1 MINEFR
7 PHQARETLKLI
18 LEMQKKR
25 RETNSAALKKT
36 LDKCQAII
44 NEANA
49 FLLNDLWLYVFVKIL
64 PLKITLKWTVKSLFQ
79 T

>member
-25 RETNSAALKKT
+25 REGNSAALKKT
-36 LDKCQAII
+36 LEKCQSII
-44 NEANA
+44 NDANS
-49 FLLNDLWLYVFVKIL
+49 FLSNDL
-64 PLKITLKWTVKSLFQ
+64 
-79 T
+79 

>member
-25 RETNSAALKKT
+25 RESTTQNIKKV
-36 LDKCQAII
+36 LEQCAVKL
-44 NEANA
+44 NEAHCN
-49 FLLNDLWLYVFVKIL
+49 LDSDTWN
-64 PLKITLKWTVKSLFQ
+64 LKQRLK
-79 T
+79 

>member
-25 RETNSAALKKT
+25 REVTTQNLKEVIAKAT
-36 LDKCQAII
+36 EIL
-44 NEANA
+44 NEAHS
-49 FLLNDLWLYVFVKIL
+49 
-64 PLKITLKWTVKSLFQ
+64 SLQ
-79 T
+79 QD

>member
-25 RETNSAALKKT
+25 REVTTQNLKEVIAKAT
-36 LDKCQAII
+36 EIL
-44 NEANA
+44 NEAHSSLQQDW
-49 FLLNDLWLYVFVKIL
+49 LLRAISHS
-64 PLKITLKWTVKSLFQ
+64 LKNENFIFYSSFFI
-79 T
+79 